1 LQTRINGDA
10 GLKAAGVAV
19 DVQYDTGTN
28 QFSFVSREYGSVSKV
43 SFTAASAQ
51 MAEIGI
57 ATSLTGT
64 QGLDVKGTINGVEGF
79 GAGNVLLPAVDSPAY
94 GLNLTVG
101 AGATAQGKFQIS
113 FSRGVAGEL
122 ANMIDNF
129 IGSTGSIKTRES
141 SIQKQLDGIKEER
154 SALDRRM
161 EGFQARLMSQFM
173 SMENIVNS
181 LQDTGS
187 QLDGIND
194 RLPFTASSR

>member
-1 LQTRINGDA
+1 
-10 GLKAAGVAV
+10 
-19 DVQYDTGTN
+19 
-28 QFSFVSREYGSVSKV
+28 
-43 SFTAASAQ
+43 
-51 MAEIGI
+51 MAEMGI
-57 ATSLTGT
+57 DTALTGT
-64 QGLDVKGTINGVEGF
+64 QGVDVKGTINGVEGF

-101 AGATAQGKFQIS
+101 EGATAQGKFQIS

-122 ANMIDNF
+122 SNMIENF

-173 SMENIVNS
+173 AMENIVNS
-181 LQDTGS
+181 LKDTGS

-194 RLPFTASSR
+194 RLPFTASN